1 MTPDEMPMDDKENKD
16 VEIKSTDLDGETKVS
31 SGYESKDTPDGEEIS
46 QGSIDEPI
54 AAQDEALQA
63 EVADLNDKLL
73 RALAET
79 ENIRRRADR
88 DKTDATKYAI
98 TNFAREMLTI
108 SDTLQR
114 ALGIVDEDARK
125 EHAVIEQ
132 LFIGMEMNERE
143 IKNIFERFG
152 IRVIKAI
159 DEKFDHNFHE
169 AMFEIDDPS
178 KPAGTVVQEVEAGYT
193 IKDRLLRPAKVGV
206 SKGGPSSD
214 KNITKVDSN
223 FDDKLSENI
232 SDQKTAYEEV
242 GAETG
247 AQLDEEL

>member
-1 MTPDEMPMDDKENKD
+1 MTIEDPPMENEENKD
-16 VEIKSTDLDGETKVS
+16 IKTKTKGFAADADVNSNSETTQISEDAELPQDLEVDLD
-31 SGYESKDTPDGEEIS
+31 
-46 QGSIDEPI
+46 I
-54 AAQDEALQA
+54 AQAENLQA
-63 EVADLNDKLL
+63 EITDLNDKLL

-79 ENIRRRADR
+79 ENIRRRAER
-88 DKTDATKYAI
+88 DKADATKYAI

-114 ALGIVDEDARK
+114 ALESVEEDARK

-132 LFIGMEMNERE
+132 VFVGLEMNERE

-152 IRVIKAI
+152 VHVIKAM

-178 KPAGTVVQEVEAGYT
+178 KPAGTVVQVVETGYV

-206 SKGGPSSD
+206 SKGGPVPDKDDTKIAPSPEVNTKENTSD
-214 KNITKVDSN
+214 KKA
-223 FDDKLSENI
+223 
-232 SDQKTAYEEV
+232 AYEES
-242 GAETG
+242 GGETG
-247 AQLDEEL
+247 ARLDEEL